1 MIIVVVEQSASM
13 ISPSVAHQSTWFS
26 SYCVASWQQNKNN
39 HILSQTLT
47 HARTQ
52 TTERGQR
59 ALQNETKNESLYI
72 NIT

>member
-13 ISPSVAHQSTWFS
+13 TSPSVAHQSTWFS
-26 SYCVASWQQNKNN
+26 SYCVASWQNKNN